1 MTSLVCLQ
9 DMNLQPIGIVGELLV
24 AGENVAQ
31 EYINQPELT
40 SKAFIRNPFDAGGH
54 FPRMYRTGDLARRL
68 PNGRIQFVGR
78 RDAQVKIRGFR
89 VEIAEVVV
97 TLLRHPALTRAEGL
111 LKKDRLVA
119 YVTPSIDTATVS
131 SV

>member
-1 MTSLVCLQ
+1 
-9 DMNLQPIGIVGELLV
+9 MNLQPIGIVGELVV

-40 SKAFIRNPFDAGGH
+40 KKAFIRNPFDRSGS

-68 PNGRIQFVGR
+68 PQGRIQFVGR

-89 VEIAEVVV
+89 V
-97 TLLRHPALTRAEGL
+97 
-111 LKKDRLVA
+111 D
-119 YVTPSIDTATVS
+119 
-131 SV
+131 